1 MGRTWF
7 GHEESIRL
15 PLVIYDPRQK
25 KTVKRVNEITLNI
38 DLTSTMLDYA
48 GIKQPERMQGE
59 SLRPLVAGQ
68 KVKWRKKFLY
78 EHLMHLDKKGWY
90 VYIPQTEGLVTK
102 RYKYMRYFVNNQ
114 SQTPIYEELFDI
126 QRDPHEKNNLIKDK
140 PSLAG
145 RMRMKVNNLIKVIK

>member
-1 MGRTWF
+1 M
-7 GHEESIRL
+7 IR
-15 PLVIYDPRQK
+15 DKK